1 MKKFTNFLVGD
12 TLNERGF
19 LWASQFCYLMA
30 NKEFGHYE
38 NSSSKIVL
46 LGADKSLPF
55 AEFASNEAIQLTEI
69 FEYVQKL
76 SNPDHVQHSFLHY
89 KYLYAVRLLDFGL
102 TGQAL
107 HYLEELAL
115 AVTKDPNSVD
125 QEFKPYLSQIYNL
138 ADKLKFLDPMYTTR
152 EGEITEMGDP
162 DWLTQFQKTVEN
174 MQYDHNSSESN
185 NTAPAAVMESQWFQD
200 DQGRFYYY
208 DAATGSYQYPAEEQV
223 EQEQPKEPDTP
234 IHQESTT
241 VDTPTEA
248 TEDPPIMMTPQ
259 PASRRESEST
269 PAPPL
274 MMPPSSAPS
283 IPSMPTPPTM
293 QENTPPP
300 MMPVPTISA
309 PTPSLPAPP
318 VSQPGANYFADMKTE
333 AAKPAPVKPPTKAPS
348 SPKKKAEPKSSAPP
362 KSGFFSSIL
371 GKIGVLP
378 PNQAHLPDESEN
390 TIVWDE
396 EKKRWVDK
404 NATEDEDNNAS
415 TAPPS
420 DMELSRNN
428 STANFDSAPPTA
440 GAMPPPGG
448 AAPPPPMMG
457 QNKFAGGLSKK
468 RGAGGRIDVFKNS
481 QSSPALSN
489 NLPPPSELFAPMAP
503 ITPAMTPQEANE
515 ASVAPSATGA
525 PSAPSTPIDGPVFFN
540 PNAIAAAPA
549 PSTRRNKYA

>member
-1 MKKFTNFLVGD
+1 M
-12 TLNERGF
+12 NERGF

-76 SNPDHVQHSFLHY
+76 SNPDHIQHSFLHY

-115 AVTKDPNSVD
+115 AVTKDPNAVD
-125 QEFKPYLSQIYNL
+125 QEFKPYLNQIYNL

-152 EGEITEMGDP
+152 EGEISEMGDP
-162 DWLTQFQKTVEN
+162 DWLTLFQKALEN

-185 NTAPAAVMESQWFQD
+185 ITAPAVSVMESQWFQD
-200 DQGRFYYY
+200 DHGRYYYY
-208 DAATGSYQYPAEEQV
+208 DAATGSYQYPAAEEQQV
-223 EQEQPKEPDTP
+223 DQAAPPKEPDTP
-234 IHQESTT
+234 VHEESTP
-241 VDTPTEA
+241 VETPTSEA

-259 PASRRESEST
+259 AESRRESESA
-269 PAPPL
+269 PAAVAPL
-274 MMPPSSAPS
+274 MMPPTSVPS
-283 IPSMPTPPTM
+283 IPSMPSPPMM
-293 QENTPPP
+293 QEKTPPP
-300 MMPVPTISA
+300 MIPIISA
-309 PTPSLPAPP
+309 PTPSLPTPPP
-318 VSQPGANYFADMKTE
+318 VSQPGPNYFADMKTE
-333 AAKPAPVKPPTKAPS
+333 AAPKPAPVKAPTKAPA
-348 SPKKKAEPKSSAPP
+348 PKKKAEQQKSSAPP

-404 NATEDEDNNAS
+404 NATEDEDVNAS
-415 TAPPS
+415 SAPPS
-420 DMELSRNN
+420 DMELSRSN
-428 STANFDSAPPTA
+428 STANFDSVAA
-440 GAMPPPGG
+440 PPGG
-448 AAPPPPMMG
+448 AAAPPPPMMMG

-468 RGAGGRIDVFKNS
+468 RGAGARIDVFKNS

-503 ITPAMTPQEANE
+503 ITPAMTPEESNDAP
-515 ASVAPSATGA
+515 VAPATTAAAG
-525 PSAPSTPIDGPVFFN
+525 PSAPSTPLDGPVFFN
-540 PNAIAAAPA
+540 PNAITAAPA

>member
-1 MKKFTNFLVGD
+1 
-12 TLNERGF
+12 
-19 LWASQFCYLMA
+19 
-30 NKEFGHYE
+30 
-38 NSSSKIVL
+38 
-46 LGADKSLPF
+46 
-55 AEFASNEAIQLTEI
+55 
-69 FEYVQKL
+69 
-76 SNPDHVQHSFLHY
+76 
-89 KYLYAVRLLDFGL
+89 
-102 TGQAL
+102 
-107 HYLEELAL
+107 
-115 AVTKDPNSVD
+115 
-125 QEFKPYLSQIYNL
+125 
-138 ADKLKFLDPMYTTR
+138 
-152 EGEITEMGDP
+152 
-162 DWLTQFQKTVEN
+162 
-174 MQYDHNSSESN
+174 
-185 NTAPAAVMESQWFQD
+185 
-200 DQGRFYYY
+200 
-208 DAATGSYQYPAEEQV
+208 
-223 EQEQPKEPDTP
+223 
-234 IHQESTT
+234 
-241 VDTPTEA
+241 
-248 TEDPPIMMTPQ
+248 
-259 PASRRESEST
+259 
-269 PAPPL
+269 
-274 MMPPSSAPS
+274 
-283 IPSMPTPPTM
+283 
-293 QENTPPP
+293 
-300 MMPVPTISA
+300 
-309 PTPSLPAPP
+309 
-318 VSQPGANYFADMKTE
+318 MKTE

-515 ASVAPSATGA
+515 APVAPSATAAA